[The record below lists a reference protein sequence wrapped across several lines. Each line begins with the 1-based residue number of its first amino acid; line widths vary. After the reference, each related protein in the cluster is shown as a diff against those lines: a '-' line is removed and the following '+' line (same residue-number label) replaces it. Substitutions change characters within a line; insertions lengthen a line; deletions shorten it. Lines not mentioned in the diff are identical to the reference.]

1 MKNVSFADT
10 YSLESRLDG
19 RLQYMKSKE
28 VRNMDDEQLVEK
40 VREFR
45 EELFNLRFRNATGE
59 LENTARL
66 GVARRSLAR
75 TLTVAR
81 ERGIDVDRELKR

>member
-1 MKNVSFADT
+1 
-10 YSLESRLDG
+10 
-19 RLQYMKSKE
+19 MKSKE
-28 VRNMDDEQLVEK
+28 ARNLDDEQLVEK

-66 GVARRSLAR
+66 GEARRALAR
-75 TLTVAR
+75 TLTVANQ
-81 ERGIDVDRELKR
+81 RGIDVERELRR

>member
-1 MKNVSFADT
+1 VKA
-10 YSLESRLDG
+10 
-19 RLQYMKSKE
+19 KE
-28 VRNMDDEQLVEK
+28 VRNLNDEQLVDK

-66 GVARRSLAR
+66 REARKALAR
-75 TLTVAR
+75 TLTIAE
-81 ERGIDVDRELKR
+81 ERGIDVDAELRRHQTTR

>member
-1 MKNVSFADT
+1 
-10 YSLESRLDG
+10 
-19 RLQYMKSKE
+19 MKSKE

-66 GVARRSLAR
+66 GEARRALAR
-75 TLTVAR
+75 TLTVAGQ
-81 ERGIDVDRELKR
+81 RGIDVERELRR

>member
-1 MKNVSFADT
+1 MKT
-10 YSLESRLDG
+10 
-19 RLQYMKSKE
+19 KE

-45 EELFNLRFRNATGE
+45 QELWNLRFRNATGE

-66 GVARRSLAR
+66 GEARKALAR
-75 TLTVAR
+75 TLTIAKQ
-81 ERGIDVDRELKR
+81 RGIDVERELGR

>member
-1 MKNVSFADT
+1 
-10 YSLESRLDG
+10 
-19 RLQYMKSKE
+19 MKSKE
-28 VRNMDDEQLVEK
+28 VRNLNDENLIEK

-45 EELFNLRFRNATGE
+45 QEVFNLRFQNSTGE

-66 GVARRSLAR
+66 GEAKRSLAR

-81 ERGIDVDRELKR
+81 ERGLDVATELRRHGN

>member
-1 MKNVSFADT
+1 VKT
-10 YSLESRLDG
+10 
-19 RLQYMKSKE
+19 KE
-28 VRNMDDEQLVEK
+28 VRNLDDEQLVEK

-66 GVARRSLAR
+66 GEARRSLAR
-75 TLTVAR
+75 TLTIAQQ
-81 ERGIDVDRELKR
+81 RGIDVERELRR

>member
-1 MKNVSFADT
+1 VKI
-10 YSLESRLDG
+10 
-19 RLQYMKSKE
+19 KE
-28 VRNMDDEQLVEK
+28 ARNFDDAELIEK

-66 GVARRSLAR
+66 RDARRSLAR
-75 TLTVAR
+75 VLTVAHER
-81 ERGIDVDRELKR
+81 EIDVDRELTR

>member
-1 MKNVSFADT
+1 
-10 YSLESRLDG
+10 
-19 RLQYMKSKE
+19 MKSKE
-28 VRNMDDEQLVEK
+28 VRNLDDEQLVEK

-66 GVARRSLAR
+66 GEARRALAR
-75 TLTVAR
+75 TLTVAN
-81 ERGIDVDRELKR
+81 ERQIDVERELRR

>member
-1 MKNVSFADT
+1 
-10 YSLESRLDG
+10 
-19 RLQYMKSKE
+19 
-28 VRNMDDEQLVEK
+28 MDDEQLVEK

-66 GVARRSLAR
+66 GEARRALAR
-75 TLTVAR
+75 TLTVVGQ
-81 ERGIDVDRELKR
+81 RGIDVERELRR

>member
-1 MKNVSFADT
+1 
-10 YSLESRLDG
+10 
-19 RLQYMKSKE
+19 MKSKE

-59 LENTARL
+59 LENTSRM
-66 GVARRSLAR
+66 GVARRALAR

-81 ERGIDVDRELKR
+81 ERGIDVDAELRR